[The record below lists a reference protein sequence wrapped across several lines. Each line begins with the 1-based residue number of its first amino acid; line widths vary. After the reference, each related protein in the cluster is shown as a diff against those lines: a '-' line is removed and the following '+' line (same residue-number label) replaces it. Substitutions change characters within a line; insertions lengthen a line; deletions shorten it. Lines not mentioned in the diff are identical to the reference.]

1 MDNKTTQY
9 DKRLSEYRDRLLQRN
24 KEMTTDDDELI
35 DSIINQNEPENSKAD
50 GKADGTS
57 EEKMADSVSDASSA
71 KGTPVSESYKEYADK
86 LESVLKEV
94 GVATA
99 EKSESKQ
106 PTERIK
112 EDRVAE
118 ERKRLAYK
126 KLGYEEQT
134 QDDTMESEADMDES
148 EEDGHTV
155 ADVFANLRESVRDAV
170 GEAEKKVR
178 SRKPVRSEV
187 GNDGQKRSFRL
198 NTLGKWA
205 VTGIVLFVVF
215 LILTIGYVSANKS
228 YKYNQMDIRPIKNSD
243 LVVNEGVKE
252 QTKGYTTIALYGVD
266 SRDSNLD
273 TGTNS
278 DAIILLSINK
288 DTKEVKMVS
297 VYRDTLLQIQSDS
310 QTTHK
315 VNYAYQLGGAL
326 MSINTLNANLDLA
339 ISDYITVDF
348 NAMAD
353 IINALGGVEV
363 TVTEDEVNNL
373 NKNLAEQIGISGKYS
388 EGVHEAGTKVLN
400 GQQAV
405 AYSRIRSTGKG
416 DITRTMRQRTVLL
429 GLVNKMINADSKMI
443 SNLIDVSFSCISTSL
458 TKDEVTSLAKDIADY
473 KITGNIGFPFAY
485 TPMSLDGK
493 GSVIVDTA
501 GFPFAYE
508 AKELSD
514 KGNCLVAADMASNV
528 EALHEYL
535 YGTSGYTPSTSASS
549 ISTEVSSETGVAAT
563 EAIDIDK
570 VSGETAVTT
579 QESSEASSESATNG
593 SETGSTTEV
602 QTITTPPA
610 GMIENE

>member
-71 KGTPVSESYKEYADK
+71 KETPVSESYKEYADK

-266 SRDSNLD
+266 SRDSNLN

-353 IINALGGVEV
+353 IINTLGGVEV

-458 TKDEVTSLAKDIADY
+458 IKDEVTSLAKDIADY
-473 KITGNIGFPFAY
+473 KITGNIGFPFSY

-493 GSVIVDTA
+493 GSVIV
-501 GFPFAYE
+501 
-508 AKELSD
+508 
-514 KGNCLVAADMASNV
+514 AADLNANV
-528 EALHEYL
+528 TALHEYL
-535 YGTSGYTPSTSASS
+535 YGTSGYTPSTTASS

>member
-71 KGTPVSESYKEYADK
+71 KETPVSESYKEYADK

-148 EEDGHTV
+148 EEDEHTF
-155 ADVFANLRESVRDAV
+155 ADVFANLRENVRDAV

-353 IINALGGVEV
+353 IINTLGGVEI

-493 GSVIVDTA
+493 GSVIV
-501 GFPFAYE
+501 
-508 AKELSD
+508 
-514 KGNCLVAADMASNV
+514 AADLNANV
-528 EALHEYL
+528 TALHEYL
-535 YGTSGYTPSTSASS
+535 YGTSGYTPSTTASS

-579 QESSEASSESATNG
+579 QVSSESATNG

>member
-71 KGTPVSESYKEYADK
+71 KETPVSESYKEYADK

-155 ADVFANLRESVRDAV
+155 ADVFANVRESVRDAV

-288 DTKEVKMVS
+288 DTKEVRMVS

-473 KITGNIGFPFAY
+473 KITGNIGFPFSY

-493 GSVIVDTA
+493 GSVIV
-501 GFPFAYE
+501 
-508 AKELSD
+508 
-514 KGNCLVAADMASNV
+514 AADLNANV
-528 EALHEYL
+528 TALHEYL
-535 YGTSGYTPSTSASS
+535 YGTSGYTPSTTASS

>member
-71 KGTPVSESYKEYADK
+71 KETPVSESYKEYADK

-118 ERKRLAYK
+118 ERKRHAYK

-134 QDDTMESEADMDES
+134 QDDTMKSEADMDES

-178 SRKPVRSEV
+178 SRKPVISEV

-266 SRDSNLD
+266 SRDSNLN

-353 IINALGGVEV
+353 IINTLGGVEV

-473 KITGNIGFPFAY
+473 KITGNIGFPFSY

-493 GSVIVDTA
+493 GSVIV
-501 GFPFAYE
+501 
-508 AKELSD
+508 
-514 KGNCLVAADMASNV
+514 AADLNANV
-528 EALHEYL
+528 TALHEYL
-535 YGTSGYTPSTSASS
+535 YGTSGYTPSTTASS

>member
-71 KGTPVSESYKEYADK
+71 KETPVSESYKEYADK

-155 ADVFANLRESVRDAV
+155 ADVFANLRENVRDAV

-493 GSVIVDTA
+493 GSVIV
-501 GFPFAYE
+501 
-508 AKELSD
+508 
-514 KGNCLVAADMASNV
+514 VADLNANV
-528 EALHEYL
+528 TALHEYL
-535 YGTSGYTPSTSASS
+535 YGTSGYTPSTTASS

>member
-71 KGTPVSESYKEYADK
+71 KETPVSESYKEYADK

-266 SRDSNLD
+266 SRDSNLN

-353 IINALGGVEV
+353 IINTLGGVEV

-405 AYSRIRSTGKG
+405 AYSRIRSTDKG

-473 KITGNIGFPFAY
+473 KITGNIGFPFSY

-493 GSVIVDTA
+493 GSVIV
-501 GFPFAYE
+501 
-508 AKELSD
+508 
-514 KGNCLVAADMASNV
+514 AADLNANV
-528 EALHEYL
+528 TALHEYL
-535 YGTSGYTPSTSASS
+535 YGTSGYTPSTTASS

-563 EAIDIDK
+563 EAINIDK

>member
-71 KGTPVSESYKEYADK
+71 KETPVSESYKEYADK

-134 QDDTMESEADMDES
+134 QDDTMKSEADMDES

-178 SRKPVRSEV
+178 SRKPVISEV

-266 SRDSNLD
+266 SRDSNLN

-353 IINALGGVEV
+353 IINTLGGVEV

-493 GSVIVDTA
+493 GSVIV
-501 GFPFAYE
+501 
-508 AKELSD
+508 
-514 KGNCLVAADMASNV
+514 AADLNANV
-528 EALHEYL
+528 TALHEYL

>member
-71 KGTPVSESYKEYADK
+71 KETPVSESYKEYADK

-112 EDRVAE
+112 EERVAE

-266 SRDSNLD
+266 SRDSNLN

-405 AYSRIRSTGKG
+405 AYSRIRSTDKG

-473 KITGNIGFPFAY
+473 KITGNIGFPFSY

-493 GSVIVDTA
+493 GSVIV
-501 GFPFAYE
+501 
-508 AKELSD
+508 
-514 KGNCLVAADMASNV
+514 AADLNANV
-528 EALHEYL
+528 TALHEYL

-579 QESSEASSESATNG
+579 QESSETSSESATNG
-593 SETGSTTEV
+593 SETGSITEV

>member
-71 KGTPVSESYKEYADK
+71 KETPVSESYKEYADK

-134 QDDTMESEADMDES
+134 QDDTMKSEADMDES

-353 IINALGGVEV
+353 IINTLGGVEV

-429 GLVNKMINADSKMI
+429 GLVNKTINADSKMI

-473 KITGNIGFPFAY
+473 KITGNIGFPFSY

-493 GSVIVDTA
+493 GSVIV
-501 GFPFAYE
+501 
-508 AKELSD
+508 
-514 KGNCLVAADMASNV
+514 AADLNANV
-528 EALHEYL
+528 TALHEYL
-535 YGTSGYTPSTSASS
+535 YGTSGYTPSTTASS

>member
-71 KGTPVSESYKEYADK
+71 KETPVSESYKEYADK

-458 TKDEVTSLAKDIADY
+458 TKNEVTSLAKDIADY

-493 GSVIVDTA
+493 GSVIV
-501 GFPFAYE
+501 
-508 AKELSD
+508 
-514 KGNCLVAADMASNV
+514 AADLNANV
-528 EALHEYL
+528 TALHEYL
-535 YGTSGYTPSTSASS
+535 YGTSGYTPSTTASS

>member
-71 KGTPVSESYKEYADK
+71 KETPVSESYKEYADK

-112 EDRVAE
+112 EERVAE

-353 IINALGGVEV
+353 IINTLGGVEV

-473 KITGNIGFPFAY
+473 KITGNIGFPFSY

-493 GSVIVDTA
+493 GSVIVAVDLNA
-501 GFPFAYE
+501 
-508 AKELSD
+508 
-514 KGNCLVAADMASNV
+514 NV
-528 EALHEYL
+528 TALHEYL
-535 YGTSGYTPSTSASS
+535 YGTSGYTPSTTASS

>member
-57 EEKMADSVSDASSA
+57 VSDASSA
-71 KGTPVSESYKEYADK
+71 KETPVSESYKEYADK

-134 QDDTMESEADMDES
+134 QDDTMKSEADMDES

-178 SRKPVRSEV
+178 SRKPVISEV

-266 SRDSNLD
+266 SRDSNLN

-353 IINALGGVEV
+353 IINTLGGVEV

-473 KITGNIGFPFAY
+473 KITGNIGFPFSY

-493 GSVIVDTA
+493 GSVIV
-501 GFPFAYE
+501 
-508 AKELSD
+508 
-514 KGNCLVAADMASNV
+514 AADLNANV
-528 EALHEYL
+528 TALHEYL
-535 YGTSGYTPSTSASS
+535 YGTSGYTPSTTASS

>member
-71 KGTPVSESYKEYADK
+71 KETPVSESYKEYADK

-473 KITGNIGFPFAY
+473 KITGNIGFPFSY

-493 GSVIVDTA
+493 GSVIV
-501 GFPFAYE
+501 
-508 AKELSD
+508 
-514 KGNCLVAADMASNV
+514 AADLNANV
-528 EALHEYL
+528 TALHEYL
-535 YGTSGYTPSTSASS
+535 YGTSGYTPSTTASS

>member
-24 KEMTTDDDELI
+24 KEMTADDDELI

-71 KGTPVSESYKEYADK
+71 KETPVSESYKEYADK

-134 QDDTMESEADMDES
+134 QDDTMKSEADMDES

-178 SRKPVRSEV
+178 SRKPVISEV

-266 SRDSNLD
+266 SRDSNLN

-353 IINALGGVEV
+353 IINTLGGVEV

-473 KITGNIGFPFAY
+473 KITGNIGFPFSY

-493 GSVIVDTA
+493 GSVIV
-501 GFPFAYE
+501 
-508 AKELSD
+508 
-514 KGNCLVAADMASNV
+514 AADLNANV
-528 EALHEYL
+528 TALHEYL
-535 YGTSGYTPSTSASS
+535 YGTSGYTPSTTASS

>member
-35 DSIINQNEPENSKAD
+35 DSIINQNEPENSEAD

-57 EEKMADSVSDASSA
+57 EEKMADSVSDVPSA
-71 KGTPVSESYKEYADK
+71 KETPVSESYKEYADK

-99 EKSESKQ
+99 EKSEPKQ
-106 PTERIK
+106 PAERKK

-126 KLGYEEQT
+126 KLGYEEQK
-134 QDDTMESEADMDES
+134 QDDTMDSEADMDES

-155 ADVFANLRESVRDAV
+155 ADVFANLRENVRDAV

-178 SRKPVRSEV
+178 SRKSVRSEA
-187 GNDGQKRSFRL
+187 GNDGQKQSFRL
-198 NTLGKWA
+198 NTLGRWA
-205 VTGIVLFVVF
+205 VTGIILFVVF
-215 LILTIGYVSANKS
+215 LILTISYVSANKS

-266 SRDSNLD
+266 SRDSNLN

-326 MSINTLNANLDLA
+326 MSINTLNANLDLD

-388 EGVHEAGTKVLN
+388 EGVHEAGMKVLN

-429 GLVNKMINADSKMI
+429 GLVNKMIDADSKMI

-485 TPMSLDGK
+485 TPMSLDDK
-493 GSVIVDTA
+493 GSVIV
-501 GFPFAYE
+501 
-508 AKELSD
+508 
-514 KGNCLVAADMASNV
+514 AADLNANV
-528 EALHEYL
+528 TALHEYL
-535 YGTSGYTPSTSASS
+535 YGTSGYAPSTTASS
-549 ISTEVSSETGVAAT
+549 ISAEVSSETGVAAT

>member
-71 KGTPVSESYKEYADK
+71 KETPVSESYKEYADK

-134 QDDTMESEADMDES
+134 QDDTMKSEADMDES

-178 SRKPVRSEV
+178 SRKPVISEV

-266 SRDSNLD
+266 SRDSNLN

-353 IINALGGVEV
+353 IINTLGGVEV

-458 TKDEVTSLAKDIADY
+458 TKDGVTSLAKDIADY
-473 KITGNIGFPFAY
+473 KITGNIGFPFSY

-493 GSVIVDTA
+493 GSVIV
-501 GFPFAYE
+501 
-508 AKELSD
+508 
-514 KGNCLVAADMASNV
+514 AADLNANV
-528 EALHEYL
+528 TALHEYL
-535 YGTSGYTPSTSASS
+535 YGTSGYTPSTTASS

>member
-71 KGTPVSESYKEYADK
+71 KETPVSESYKEYADK

-134 QDDTMESEADMDES
+134 QDDTMKSEADMDES

-178 SRKPVRSEV
+178 SRKPVISEV

-266 SRDSNLD
+266 SRDSNLN

-388 EGVHEAGTKVLN
+388 EGVHEAGTKVLS

-493 GSVIVDTA
+493 GSVIV
-501 GFPFAYE
+501 
-508 AKELSD
+508 
-514 KGNCLVAADMASNV
+514 VADLNANV
-528 EALHEYL
+528 TALHEYL
-535 YGTSGYTPSTSASS
+535 YGTSGYTPSTTASS

>member
-71 KGTPVSESYKEYADK
+71 KETPVSESYKEYADK

-429 GLVNKMINADSKMI
+429 GLVNKMINADSKMT

-493 GSVIVDTA
+493 GSVIV
-501 GFPFAYE
+501 
-508 AKELSD
+508 
-514 KGNCLVAADMASNV
+514 AADLNANV
-528 EALHEYL
+528 TALHEYL
-535 YGTSGYTPSTSASS
+535 YGTSGYTPSTTASS

>member
-35 DSIINQNEPENSKAD
+35 DSIINQNEPENSNAD

-71 KGTPVSESYKEYADK
+71 KETPVSESYKEYADK

-134 QDDTMESEADMDES
+134 QDDTMKSEADMDES

-178 SRKPVRSEV
+178 SRKPVISEV

-266 SRDSNLD
+266 SRDSNLN

-353 IINALGGVEV
+353 IINTLGGVEV

-473 KITGNIGFPFAY
+473 KITGNIGFPFSY

-493 GSVIVDTA
+493 GSVIV
-501 GFPFAYE
+501 
-508 AKELSD
+508 
-514 KGNCLVAADMASNV
+514 AADLNANV
-528 EALHEYL
+528 TALHEYL
-535 YGTSGYTPSTSASS
+535 YGTSGYTPSTTASS

>member
-71 KGTPVSESYKEYADK
+71 KETPVSESYKEYADK

-198 NTLGKWA
+198 NTLCKWA

-473 KITGNIGFPFAY
+473 KITGNIGFPFSY

-493 GSVIVDTA
+493 GSVIV
-501 GFPFAYE
+501 
-508 AKELSD
+508 
-514 KGNCLVAADMASNV
+514 AADLNANV
-528 EALHEYL
+528 TALHEYL
-535 YGTSGYTPSTSASS
+535 YGTSGYTPSTTASS

>member
-71 KGTPVSESYKEYADK
+71 KETPVSESYKEYADK

-493 GSVIVDTA
+493 GSVIV
-501 GFPFAYE
+501 
-508 AKELSD
+508 
-514 KGNCLVAADMASNV
+514 VADLNANV
-528 EALHEYL
+528 TALHEYL
-535 YGTSGYTPSTSASS
+535 YGTSGYTPSTTASS

>member
-24 KEMTTDDDELI
+24 KEMTADDDELI

-71 KGTPVSESYKEYADK
+71 KETPVSESYKEYADK

-493 GSVIVDTA
+493 GSVIV
-501 GFPFAYE
+501 
-508 AKELSD
+508 
-514 KGNCLVAADMASNV
+514 AADLNANV
-528 EALHEYL
+528 TALHEYL
-535 YGTSGYTPSTSASS
+535 YGTSGYTPSTTASS

>member
-71 KGTPVSESYKEYADK
+71 KETPVSESYKEYADK

-134 QDDTMESEADMDES
+134 QDDTMKSEADMDES

-178 SRKPVRSEV
+178 SRKPVISEV

-266 SRDSNLD
+266 SRDSNLN

-339 ISDYITVDF
+339 ISDYITADF

-353 IINALGGVEV
+353 IINTLGGVEV

-473 KITGNIGFPFAY
+473 KITGNIGFPFSY

-493 GSVIVDTA
+493 GSVIV
-501 GFPFAYE
+501 
-508 AKELSD
+508 
-514 KGNCLVAADMASNV
+514 AADLNANV
-528 EALHEYL
+528 TALHEYL
-535 YGTSGYTPSTSASS
+535 YGTSGYTPSTTASS

>member
-57 EEKMADSVSDASSA
+57 EEKMANSVSDASSA
-71 KGTPVSESYKEYADK
+71 KETPVSESYKEYADK

-363 TVTEDEVNNL
+363 MVTEDEVNNL

-493 GSVIVDTA
+493 GSVIV
-501 GFPFAYE
+501 
-508 AKELSD
+508 
-514 KGNCLVAADMASNV
+514 AADLNANV
-528 EALHEYL
+528 TALHEYL
-535 YGTSGYTPSTSASS
+535 YGTSGYTPSTTASS

>member
-71 KGTPVSESYKEYADK
+71 KETPVSESYKEYADK

-405 AYSRIRSTGKG
+405 AYSRIRSMGKG

-473 KITGNIGFPFAY
+473 KITGNIGFPFSY

-493 GSVIVDTA
+493 GSVIV
-501 GFPFAYE
+501 
-508 AKELSD
+508 
-514 KGNCLVAADMASNV
+514 AADLNANV
-528 EALHEYL
+528 TALHEYL
-535 YGTSGYTPSTSASS
+535 YGTSGYTPSPTASS

>member
-35 DSIINQNEPENSKAD
+35 DSIINQNEPENSEAD

-57 EEKMADSVSDASSA
+57 EEKMADSVSDVSSA
-71 KGTPVSESYKEYADK
+71 KETPVSESYKEYADK

-106 PTERIK
+106 PAERKK
-112 EDRVAE
+112 EDRAAE

-126 KLGYEEQT
+126 ELGYEEQK
-134 QDDTMESEADMDES
+134 QDDTMDSEADMDES

-155 ADVFANLRESVRDAV
+155 ADVFANLRENVRDAV

-178 SRKPVRSEV
+178 SRKSVRSEA
-187 GNDGQKRSFRL
+187 GNDGQKQSFRL

-205 VTGIVLFVVF
+205 VTGIILFVVF
-215 LILTIGYVSANKS
+215 LILTISYVSANKS

-266 SRDSNLD
+266 SRDSNLN

-326 MSINTLNANLDLA
+326 MSINTLNANLDLD

-429 GLVNKMINADSKMI
+429 GLVNKMIDADSKMI
-443 SNLIDVSFSCISTSL
+443 SNLIDISFSCISTSL

-493 GSVIVDTA
+493 GSVIV
-501 GFPFAYE
+501 
-508 AKELSD
+508 
-514 KGNCLVAADMASNV
+514 AADLNANV
-528 EALHEYL
+528 TALHEYL
-535 YGTSGYTPSTSASS
+535 YGTSNYTPSGVAAS

-570 VSGETAVTT
+570 VSGETTVTT
-579 QESSEASSESATNG
+579 QESSEDQNGSSTNG
-593 SETGSTTEV
+593 SEAGSSEDANSTTEV
-602 QTITTPPA
+602 QTITAPPE

>member
-24 KEMTTDDDELI
+24 KEMTADDDELI

-71 KGTPVSESYKEYADK
+71 KETPVSESYKEYADK

-170 GEAEKKVR
+170 GEVEKKVR

-493 GSVIVDTA
+493 GSVIV
-501 GFPFAYE
+501 
-508 AKELSD
+508 
-514 KGNCLVAADMASNV
+514 AADLNANV
-528 EALHEYL
+528 TALHEYL
-535 YGTSGYTPSTSASS
+535 YGTSGYTPSTTASS

>member
-24 KEMTTDDDELI
+24 KEMTADDDELI

-71 KGTPVSESYKEYADK
+71 KETPVSESYKEYADK

-148 EEDGHTV
+148 EEDGHTF
-155 ADVFANLRESVRDAV
+155 ADVFANLRENVWDAV

-493 GSVIVDTA
+493 GSVIV
-501 GFPFAYE
+501 
-508 AKELSD
+508 
-514 KGNCLVAADMASNV
+514 AADLNANV
-528 EALHEYL
+528 TALHEYL

>member
-71 KGTPVSESYKEYADK
+71 KETPVSESYKEYADK

-266 SRDSNLD
+266 SRDSNLN

-493 GSVIVDTA
+493 GSVIV
-501 GFPFAYE
+501 
-508 AKELSD
+508 
-514 KGNCLVAADMASNV
+514 AADLNANV
-528 EALHEYL
+528 TALHEYL
-535 YGTSGYTPSTSASS
+535 YGTSGYTPSTTASS

-579 QESSEASSESATNG
+579 QESSETSSESATNG

>member
-71 KGTPVSESYKEYADK
+71 KETPVSESYKEYADK

-126 KLGYEEQT
+126 KLGYEEQM
-134 QDDTMESEADMDES
+134 QDDTIESEADMDES

-155 ADVFANLRESVRDAV
+155 ADVFANLRENVRDAV

-493 GSVIVDTA
+493 GSVIVAVDLNA
-501 GFPFAYE
+501 
-508 AKELSD
+508 
-514 KGNCLVAADMASNV
+514 NV
-528 EALHEYL
+528 TALHEYL
-535 YGTSGYTPSTSASS
+535 YGTSGYTPSTTASS

>member
-24 KEMTTDDDELI
+24 KEMTTDDDDLI
-35 DSIINQNEPENSKAD
+35 DSIINQNEPENSGD
-50 GKADGTS
+50 GS
-57 EEKMADSVSDASSA
+57 EVSDASEKKAESVSDEPPVD
-71 KGTPVSESYKEYADK
+71 KIPVSESYKEYADK

-94 GVATA
+94 GVATEEKA
-99 EKSESKQ
+99 EPKQ
-106 PTERIK
+106 TTERKK
-112 EDRVAE
+112 ENRAAE

-126 KLGYEEQT
+126 ELGYDEQK
-134 QDDTMESEADMDES
+134 QEDTVESDTDED
-148 EEDGHTV
+148 ELEDEDEHTF
-155 ADVFANLRESVRDAV
+155 ADVFASLKENVRDAV

-178 SRKPVRSEV
+178 SRKSVRSET
-187 GNDGQKRSFRL
+187 GNGGQKPPFRL
-198 NTLGKWA
+198 NILGKWA
-205 VTGIVLFVVF
+205 VAGIILFIVF
-215 LILTIGYVSANKS
+215 LILTISYVSANKS
-228 YKYNQMDIRPIKNSD
+228 YKYNQMDIRPIKSSD
-243 LVVNEGVKE
+243 LVVNDGVKD
-252 QTKGYTTIALYGVD
+252 QINGYTTIALYGVD
-266 SRDSNLD
+266 SRDSNLN

-278 DAIILLSINK
+278 DAIILLSINN

-297 VYRDTLLQIQSDS
+297 VYRDTLLQIQSES
-310 QTTHK
+310 PITQK

-326 MSINTLNANLDLA
+326 MSINTLNANLDLD
-339 ISDYITVDF
+339 ISGYITVDF

-388 EGVHEAGTKVLN
+388 DGVHDAGTKVLN

-493 GSVIVDTA
+493 GSVIV
-501 GFPFAYE
+501 
-508 AKELSD
+508 
-514 KGNCLVAADMASNV
+514 AADLNANV
-528 EALHEYL
+528 TALHEYL
-535 YGTSGYTPSTSASS
+535 YGASSYAPSTAASA
-549 ISTEVSSETGVAAT
+549 ISAEVSSETGVAAT

-570 VSGETAVTT
+570 VSGETTVTT
-579 QESSEASSESATNG
+579 QESSEDPSGSAADGSGTGSSE
-593 SETGSTTEV
+593 ETGPTTEV
-602 QTITTPPA
+602 QTITTPPE

>member
-71 KGTPVSESYKEYADK
+71 KETPVSESYKEYADK

-134 QDDTMESEADMDES
+134 QDDTMKSEADMDES

-178 SRKPVRSEV
+178 SRKPVISEV

-228 YKYNQMDIRPIKNSD
+228 YKYNQMDIRPIKNSA

-266 SRDSNLD
+266 SRDSNLN

-353 IINALGGVEV
+353 IINTLGGVEV

-473 KITGNIGFPFAY
+473 KITGNIGFPFSY

-493 GSVIVDTA
+493 GSVIV
-501 GFPFAYE
+501 
-508 AKELSD
+508 
-514 KGNCLVAADMASNV
+514 AADLNANV
-528 EALHEYL
+528 TALHEYL
-535 YGTSGYTPSTSASS
+535 YGTSGYTPSTTASS

>member
-71 KGTPVSESYKEYADK
+71 KETPVSESYKEYADK

-134 QDDTMESEADMDES
+134 QDDTMISEADMDES

-178 SRKPVRSEV
+178 SRKPVISEV

-266 SRDSNLD
+266 SRDSNLN

-353 IINALGGVEV
+353 IINTLGGVEV

-473 KITGNIGFPFAY
+473 KITGNIGFPFSY

-493 GSVIVDTA
+493 GSVIV
-501 GFPFAYE
+501 
-508 AKELSD
+508 
-514 KGNCLVAADMASNV
+514 AADLNANV
-528 EALHEYL
+528 TALHEYL
-535 YGTSGYTPSTSASS
+535 YGTSGYTPSTTASS

>member
-71 KGTPVSESYKEYADK
+71 KETPVSESYKEYADK

-429 GLVNKMINADSKMI
+429 GLVNKMINADRKMI

-473 KITGNIGFPFAY
+473 KITGNIGFPFSY

-493 GSVIVDTA
+493 GSVIV
-501 GFPFAYE
+501 
-508 AKELSD
+508 
-514 KGNCLVAADMASNV
+514 AADLNANV
-528 EALHEYL
+528 TALHEYL
-535 YGTSGYTPSTSASS
+535 YGTSGYTPSTTASS

>member
-71 KGTPVSESYKEYADK
+71 KETPVSESYKEYADK

-429 GLVNKMINADSKMI
+429 GLINKMINADSKMI

-473 KITGNIGFPFAY
+473 KITGNIGFPFSY

-493 GSVIVDTA
+493 GSVIV
-501 GFPFAYE
+501 
-508 AKELSD
+508 
-514 KGNCLVAADMASNV
+514 AADLNANV
-528 EALHEYL
+528 TALHEYL
-535 YGTSGYTPSTSASS
+535 YGTSGYTPSTTASS

>member
-50 GKADGTS
+50 DKADGTS

-71 KGTPVSESYKEYADK
+71 KETPVSESYKEYADK

-134 QDDTMESEADMDES
+134 QDDTMKSEADMDES

-178 SRKPVRSEV
+178 SRKPVISEV

-266 SRDSNLD
+266 SRDSNLN

-353 IINALGGVEV
+353 IINTLGGVEV

-473 KITGNIGFPFAY
+473 KITGNIGFPFSY

-493 GSVIVDTA
+493 GSVIV
-501 GFPFAYE
+501 
-508 AKELSD
+508 
-514 KGNCLVAADMASNV
+514 AADLNANV
-528 EALHEYL
+528 TALHEYL
-535 YGTSGYTPSTSASS
+535 YGTSGYTPSTTASS

>member
-71 KGTPVSESYKEYADK
+71 KETPVSESYKEYADK

-493 GSVIVDTA
+493 GSVIV
-501 GFPFAYE
+501 
-508 AKELSD
+508 
-514 KGNCLVAADMASNV
+514 AADLNANV
-528 EALHEYL
+528 TALHEYL
-535 YGTSGYTPSTSASS
+535 YGTSGYTPSTTASS
-549 ISTEVSSETGVAAT
+549 ISTEISSETGVAAT

>member
-57 EEKMADSVSDASSA
+57 EEKMADSVSDASSV
-71 KGTPVSESYKEYADK
+71 KETPVSESYKEYADK

-134 QDDTMESEADMDES
+134 QDDTMKSEADMDES

-178 SRKPVRSEV
+178 SRKPVISEV

-266 SRDSNLD
+266 SRDSNLN

-353 IINALGGVEV
+353 IINTLGGVEV

-473 KITGNIGFPFAY
+473 KITGNIGFPFSY

-493 GSVIVDTA
+493 GSVIV
-501 GFPFAYE
+501 
-508 AKELSD
+508 
-514 KGNCLVAADMASNV
+514 AADLNANV
-528 EALHEYL
+528 TALHEYL
-535 YGTSGYTPSTSASS
+535 YGTSGYTPSTTASS

>member
-71 KGTPVSESYKEYADK
+71 KETPVSESYKEYADK

-134 QDDTMESEADMDES
+134 QDDTMESEADMEES

-353 IINALGGVEV
+353 IINTLGGVEV

-493 GSVIVDTA
+493 GSVIV
-501 GFPFAYE
+501 
-508 AKELSD
+508 
-514 KGNCLVAADMASNV
+514 AADLNANV
-528 EALHEYL
+528 TALHEYL
-535 YGTSGYTPSTSASS
+535 YGTSGYTPSTTASS

-579 QESSEASSESATNG
+579 QESSETSSESATNG

-610 GMIENE
+610 RMIENE

>member
-71 KGTPVSESYKEYADK
+71 KETPVSESYKEYADK

-198 NTLGKWA
+198 NTLCKWA

-363 TVTEDEVNNL
+363 TITEDEVNNL

-473 KITGNIGFPFAY
+473 KITGNIGFPFSY

-493 GSVIVDTA
+493 GSVIV
-501 GFPFAYE
+501 
-508 AKELSD
+508 
-514 KGNCLVAADMASNV
+514 AADLNANV
-528 EALHEYL
+528 TALHEYL
-535 YGTSGYTPSTSASS
+535 YGTSGYTPSTTASS